1 MYRVYVYS
9 GASGPDSPRRA
20 VDKTR
25 GEEPPSTH
33 EERERERDQ
42 KSPWRWVRKW
52 NRFSAHIIGSR
63 FDWAPL

>member
-33 EERERERDQ
+33 EEREREREIRSHLGDGYE
-42 KSPWRWVRKW
+42 
-52 NRFSAHIIGSR
+52 NGTGSQ
-63 FDWAPL
+63 LI